1 MKSFLRSTCF
11 SPFIRTLE
19 KCLIVLVSW
28 LVEFNFTFFSFSV
41 ADLLLSKSQSAT
53 LINNND
59 LSTEDSVQH
68 LNFKTLTTTTTDLPG
83 WTWWS
88 PVSFDKSE
96 NKNGDDRE
104 SVENDDGTEERLWER
119 EDITINDA
127 PDSNVSS
134 ETDQRRESQRDN
146 REGGAAQFDDPV
158 KKVDNGWD
166 NFLKEANTEVHKED
180 DVGDDKEELR
190 DKYLELMTHNTKM
203 VDILKKTL
211 EMQAE
216 MFRKL
221 IKYIFP

>member
-1 MKSFLRSTCF
+1 MF
-11 SPFIRTLE
+11 SA
-19 KCLIVLVSW
+19 
-28 LVEFNFTFFSFSV
+28 

-53 LINNND
+53 SIKSND
-59 LSTEDSVQH
+59 LSSDTFVNNSKVE
-68 LNFKTLTTTTTDLPG
+68 TTTDLPG

-96 NKNGDDRE
+96 NKHGKGDNRE
-104 SVENDDGTEERLWER
+104 SVEKDDGTEERLWEH
-119 EDITINDA
+119 EDNTINDA
-127 PDSNVSS
+127 PDSNVID
-134 ETDQRRESQRDN
+134 ETDQSGESVSNRDN
-146 REGGAAQFDDPV
+146 REGGAEFDDPV
-158 KKVDNGWD
+158 KNVDNDSLFDILVTG
-166 NFLKEANTEVHKED
+166 ED
-180 DVGDDKEELR
+180 DHGDDYDDGMDDKEGLR

>member
-1 MKSFLRSTCF
+1 M
-11 SPFIRTLE
+11 
-19 KCLIVLVSW
+19 
-28 LVEFNFTFFSFSV
+28 FSV
-41 ADLLLSKSQSAT
+41 ADLLLSKSQNAT

-59 LSTEDSVQH
+59 LTTDDFVKYSQIQT
-68 LNFKTLTTTTTDLPG
+68 KTTTTTDLPG

-96 NKNGDDRE
+96 NKNGKGDDRE
-104 SVENDDGTEERLWER
+104 SVENDDGTEERLWEH
-119 EDITINDA
+119 EDNTINDA
-127 PDSNVSS
+127 PDSNVS
-134 ETDQRRESQRDN
+134 ETDQRGESVSNRDN
-146 REGGAAQFDDPV
+146 REGGAKFDDPI
-158 KKVDNGWD
+158 KTVDNDWD
-166 NFLKEANTEVHKED
+166 TQEAGLYEKDHNQD

>member
-1 MKSFLRSTCF
+1 MILI
-11 SPFIRTLE
+11 SPFFL
-19 KCLIVLVSW
+19 
-28 LVEFNFTFFSFSV
+28 FSV
-41 ADLLLSKSQSAT
+41 ADLLLSKSQNAT

-59 LSTEDSVQH
+59 LTSDDFVKYSQIQT
-68 LNFKTLTTTTTDLPG
+68 KTLTTTTTDLPG

-96 NKNGDDRE
+96 NKNGKGDDRE

-119 EDITINDA
+119 EDNTINDA
-127 PDSNVSS
+127 PDSNVS
-134 ETDQRRESQRDN
+134 ETDQRGESVSNRDN
-146 REGGAAQFDDPV
+146 REEGAKFDDPI
-158 KKVDNGWD
+158 KTVDNGWD
-166 NFLKEANTEVHKED
+166 TKEEANTGVYEADRHQD
-180 DVGDDKEELR
+180 NVGDDKEELR